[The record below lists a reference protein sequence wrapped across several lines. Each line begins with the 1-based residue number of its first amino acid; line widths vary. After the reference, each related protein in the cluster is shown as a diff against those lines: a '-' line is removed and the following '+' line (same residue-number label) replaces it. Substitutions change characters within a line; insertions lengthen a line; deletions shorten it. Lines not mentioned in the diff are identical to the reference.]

1 MKKFVIFAIL
11 LCVAAV
17 FAFADFTVTAV
28 TGNVV
33 RVSGTQSVSVKV
45 GDILAADV
53 VINAPEGAS
62 LVLRQA
68 NGRSI
73 TVTGARNGTVAELT
87 RVAVNITG
95 NVSRTNTET
104 VTRQTTGS
112 ATASA
117 RASDAAGDDDIAAE

>member
-11 LCVAAV
+11 LCVTVV

-33 RVSGTQSVSVKV
+33 RVSGGQNIAVRV
-45 GDILAADV
+45 GDTLAPDV
-53 VINAPEGAS
+53 VISAPAGAS
-62 LVLRQA
+62 VVLRAA
-68 NGRSI
+68 NGRTI
-73 TVTGARNGTVAELT
+73 TVSGERNGTLAELT

-95 NVSRTNTET
+95 NVSQTNTDAAS
-104 VTRQTTGS
+104 RQTQGA

>member
-1 MKKFVIFAIL
+1 MKKLVIFAIL
-11 LCVAAV
+11 LCVVAA
-17 FAFADFTVTAV
+17 FAFADFTVTSV
-28 TGNVV
+28 NGNVV
-33 RVSGTQSVSVKV
+33 RVSGSQNIAVKV
-45 GDILAADV
+45 GDILASDV

-68 NGRSI
+68 NGRTV
-73 TVTGARNGTVAELT
+73 TVTGARNGTLAELT

-95 NVSRTNTET
+95 NVSRTNTDA
-104 VTRQTTGS
+104 VNRQTTGT